1 MIDPTDHILAI
12 IKETVGTAYL
22 AWPQRS
28 PKGPY
33 AVIDMI
39 GRTPE
44 QVGPDGSEV
53 LVRLTYSV
61 GILASSP
68 SVARRTAM
76 DVLDALSRYNIQST
90 GFSGIYEEPN
100 HLYRVNLTIGGLMD
114 TRGRIFA

>member
-1 MIDPTDHILAI
+1 MIDPTEHILSI
-12 IKETVGTAYL
+12 VKEVVGTAYL
-22 AWPQRS
+22 AWPQKA

-44 QVGPDGSEV
+44 QVGPDGSEI

-68 SVARRTAM
+68 SVAHKTAL
-76 DVLDALSRYNIQST
+76 DVLYALSSYNIQAT

-100 HLYRVNLTIGGLMD
+100 YLYRVNLTIGGLMD
-114 TRGRIFA
+114 TRGRVFA